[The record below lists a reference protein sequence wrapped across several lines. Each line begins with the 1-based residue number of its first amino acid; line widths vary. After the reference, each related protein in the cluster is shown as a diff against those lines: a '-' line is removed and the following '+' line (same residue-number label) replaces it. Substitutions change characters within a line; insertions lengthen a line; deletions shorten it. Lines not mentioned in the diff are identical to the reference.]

1 MDEDAVSEIIGILL
15 LLSISIGIFSVVY
28 YSILSTEPIPQPPP
42 LDVIAT
48 IKNGNLTITH
58 MGGQPIGLDTKLK
71 VTIDNSTNEGTID
84 NYLNNTEKQNYKWDM
99 GETIVYPTG
108 DISNKQID
116 VKLAE
121 PKSNSLILLVT
132 LSG

>member
-1 MDEDAVSEIIGILL
+1 
-15 LLSISIGIFSVVY
+15 
-28 YSILSTEPIPQPPP
+28 
-42 LDVIAT
+42 
-48 IKNGNLTITH
+48 
-58 MGGQPIGLDTKLK
+58 MGGQPIGLDTKLI